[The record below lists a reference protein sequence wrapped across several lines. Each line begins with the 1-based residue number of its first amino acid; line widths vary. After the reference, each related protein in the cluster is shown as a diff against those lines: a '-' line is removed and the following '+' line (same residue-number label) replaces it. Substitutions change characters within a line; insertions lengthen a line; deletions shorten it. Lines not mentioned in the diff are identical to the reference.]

1 MTSIDKP
8 SASNCTVRFNN
19 RYHFFQSNK
28 AKNLNTILRYSGIL
42 MLMSHGICHVICLCS
57 INCLSRFMIYIFMF
71 GTDGPRRITAKLKRI
86 WTLKKREIVIHL
98 NGLKLKNH
106 DNYSRETKINHN
118 IFKDTIPERK
128 QDSSFHFLSKINH
141 HTSISW

>member
-1 MTSIDKP
+1 
-8 SASNCTVRFNN
+8 
-19 RYHFFQSNK
+19 
-28 AKNLNTILRYSGIL
+28 
-42 MLMSHGICHVICLCS
+42 
-57 INCLSRFMIYIFMF
+57 MF